1 MNNQGGDAMILRD
14 VYERFAKKTPV
25 SVMVRATI
33 ENVLAA
39 DRLNAIFEENAQQ
52 QYSGDLLFS
61 TVADIMGL
69 VVCQIHPSVN
79 AAYIERKEEV
89 GVSIKSVYD
98 KLKGIELNVSRGLV
112 CDTAAR
118 MQAIIKQTGEIPKP
132 AVAGYRIKIVD
143 GNHLRRTDRRIGEL
157 RALNAAPLPGHA
169 LVVFDPQYRLV
180 VDVLPCED
188 GHAQERSLLPELL
201 KIVEPRDLWI
211 ADRNFCTISFLFGIA
226 SRDGKF
232 IIRQH
237 GNMPYVLKGRRK
249 RVGETETGI
258 VHEQAMEVTDDDGNI
273 RVFRRITMVLHEPTR
288 DGDTEIHIVSN
299 LPKRVG
305 AVQIAKLYRD
315 RWQIETAF
323 QEVAESLEGEIKT
336 LGYPKA
342 ALFGFCMAL
351 VTYNL
356 LSVVRAA
363 VRAVHGEEAARCLST
378 YYMANEVA
386 RIHDGMSVILDGA
399 FWENK
404 HAQLTPTQMA
414 NELKRLAKNMRLAKY
429 KKARWTPKKKQNKK
443 MNKKKRNHVSTAR
456 VLQESREKAA
466 GST

>member
-1 MNNQGGDAMILRD
+1 
-14 VYERFAKKTPV
+14 
-25 SVMVRATI
+25 MVRATI

-39 DRLNAIFEENAQQ
+39 DRLDAIFEENAQR
-52 QYSGDLLFS
+52 QYAGDLMFS

-79 AAYIERKEEV
+79 AAYMDRKDEI
-89 GVSIKSVYD
+89 GVTIKAVYD
-98 KLKGIELNVSRGLV
+98 KLKGIEPVVSRALV
-112 CDTAAR
+112 RDTAAR
-118 MQAIIKQTGEIPKP
+118 MQAIIKQTGGIAKP
-132 AVAGYRIKIVD
+132 PLAGYRTKIVD

-157 RALNAAPLPGHA
+157 RELNAAPLPGQA

-201 KIVEPRDLWI
+201 ETVEPKDLWI
-211 ADRNFCTISFLFGIA
+211 ADRNSARSDSCSA
-226 SRDGKF
+226 SR
-232 IIRQH
+232 H
-237 GNMPYVLKGRRK
+237 VAASSSSVNMAICRITLKGRRK

-258 VHEQAMEVTDDDGNI
+258 VYEQAMEVMDEEGNI
-273 RVFRRITMVLHEPTR
+273 RVFRRITVVLHEPTR

-299 LPKRVG
+299 LPKRIG
-305 AVQIAKLYRD
+305 AIHIAELYRD

-323 QEVAESLEGEIKT
+323 QEVAENLEGEIKT

-363 VRAVHGEEAARCLST
+363 VQAVHGEEAARCLST
-378 YYMANEVA
+378 YYLAHEVA
-386 RIHDGMSVILDGA
+386 STHVGMSVVLDGA
-399 FWENK
+399 FWTNK
-404 HAQLTPTQMA
+404 YAKLTPTQMA
-414 NELKRLAKNMRLAKY
+414 NELKRLARNMRLTKYRKAK
-429 KKARWTPKKKQNKK
+429 WTPKKKQKKK
-443 MNKKKRNHVSTAR
+443 MNKKQRNHVSTAR
-456 VLQESREKAA
+456 VLQESRE
-466 GST
+466 TDR